1 MNRSRIV
8 LICCFTLVFAAC
20 SKELYQPLSQ
30 ETIIE
35 KTVEKEVPRDTVI
48 IVQPD
53 STILSALVE
62 CNERG
67 QARLKEIEQLRN
79 SQRAQTSLK
88 MEDNRLEVKTV
99 VDSMEIYLLYKE
111 RYKEKE
117 KIETVTVTETVE
129 VNVLHWW
136 QEALIR
142 VGAVSLAVI
151 VLWVA
156 FRLLKPRLNG
166 ILTVIKNFLTK

>member
-1 MNRSRIV
+1 MIM
-8 LICCFTLVFAAC
+8 ICCVGLAFAAC
-20 SKELYQPLSQ
+20 SPKLIQPVSQ

-35 KTVEKEVPRDTVI
+35 NTVEKEVPRDTVI

-99 VDSMEIYLLYKE
+99 VDSMGIYLLYKE

-117 KIETVTVTETVE
+117 KIKTVTVTETIE

-136 QEALIR
+136 QETLIR
-142 VGAVSLAVI
+142 VGAVSLAII

-156 FRLLKPRLNG
+156 FMLLKSRLNG

>member
-1 MNRSRIV
+1 M
-8 LICCFTLVFAAC
+8 FAAC

-117 KIETVTVTETVE
+117 KIKTVTVTETVE

>member
-99 VDSMEIYLLYKE
+99 VDSMGIYLLYKE
-111 RYKEKE
+111 RYKKKE
-117 KIETVTVTETVE
+117 KIKTVTVTETVE

>member
-1 MNRSRIV
+1 MNQSRMLLIYCVSVV
-8 LICCFTLVFAAC
+8 LAAC
-20 SKELYQPLSQ
+20 SPKITQPVQ

-48 IVQPD
+48 VIQPD

-67 QARLKEIEQLRN
+67 EARLKEIEQLRN

-88 MEDNRLEVKTV
+88 MDDNRLEVKTII
-99 VDSMEIYLLYKE
+99 DSMGIYLTYKE

-117 KIETVTVTETVE
+117 QIRTVTITETVE

-136 QEALIR
+136 QEFLIR
-142 VGAVSLAVI
+142 AGAILLSALVI
-151 VLWVA
+151 WIV
-156 FRLLKPRLNG
+156 FILLKPRLNG
-166 ILTVIKNFLTK
+166 ILTVVKNFLIK

>member
-1 MNRSRIV
+1 M
-8 LICCFTLVFAAC
+8 ICCFTLVFAAC

>member
-1 MNRSRIV
+1 M
-8 LICCFTLVFAAC
+8 ICCISLVFAAC
-20 SKELYQPLSQ
+20 SPKVIQPVSQ

-35 KTVEKEVPRDTVI
+35 TTVEKELPRDTVI

-99 VDSMEIYLLYKE
+99 VDSMGIYLLYKE
-111 RYKEKE
+111 RYKETEKE
-117 KIETVTVTETVE
+117 KVKTITVTETIE

-156 FRLLKPRLNG
+156 FMLLKPRLNG
-166 ILTVIKNFLTK
+166 VLTVIKNFLTK

>member
-35 KTVEKEVPRDTVI
+35 KKVEKEVPRDTVI

-99 VDSMEIYLLYKE
+99 VDSMGIYLLYKE

>member
-99 VDSMEIYLLYKE
+99 VDSMGIYLLYKE

-117 KIETVTVTETVE
+117 KIKTVTVTETVE

-156 FRLLKPRLNG
+156 FMLLNPRLNG